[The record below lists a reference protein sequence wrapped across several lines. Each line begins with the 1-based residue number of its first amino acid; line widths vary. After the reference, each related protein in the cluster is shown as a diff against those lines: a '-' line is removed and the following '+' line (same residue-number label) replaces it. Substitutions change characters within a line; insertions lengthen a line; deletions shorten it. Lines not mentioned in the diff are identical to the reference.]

1 MKSFLPFEIK
11 YSPIKKLALI
21 PFEKS
26 PDIIYRGFELQFID
40 GAPYGVGYRVIA
52 YRNDNYV
59 DVYDDSALNYLEDE
73 AFNVAE
79 NGLHQHV
86 LTSINNVQFC
96 NVDNNQIICF
106 EFVDIQGRQIQ
117 VKIKEKTKR
126 KTKPMNL
133 LAPIGVGSK
142 NPKYLPVFFMYNFD
156 FIRKRKSTISCK
168 IDGKEFKIDKFPLP
182 MNGQSRLY
190 ARYSNECE
198 LLEFVNTDISVLRE
212 IELNE
217 ENVYYKDNEEY
228 IFERNNVLKCVI
240 LHFEQRNVEICFEPS
255 LDLTK
260 SCSGLFTIKPR
271 PQMGY
276 LQGEYSVQL
285 GKCAVI
291 EMIPKDG
298 WVSNPNSFLTRMI
311 LGKNSVFCTWS
322 KKYKYKSIINYN
334 TKEIQSN
341 WINGNVN

>member
-1 MKSFLPFEIK
+1 MKSYLPFEIK

-21 PFEKS
+21 PFEKN
-26 PDIIYRGFELQFID
+26 PDTVYRGFELQFID

-59 DVYDDSALNYLEDE
+59 DVYDDLALNYLENE
-73 AFNVAE
+73 EFNVAE

-86 LTSINNVQFC
+86 LTSINHVQFC

-117 VKIKEKTKR
+117 VKIEEKTKR

-142 NPKYLPVFFMYNFD
+142 NPKYLPVFFMYHFD

-168 IDGKEFKIDKFPLP
+168 IDGKEFKIDKFPVP
-182 MNGQSRLY
+182 INGQSRLY

-198 LLEFVNTDISVLRE
+198 LLEFGNIAISELRE

-217 ENVYYKDNEEY
+217 ANVYDKDNVEY
-228 IFERNNVLKCVI
+228 IFERINVLKCVI
-240 LHFEQRNVEICFEPS
+240 VHFGKQTVEICFEPS
-255 LDLTK
+255 LDWTR
-260 SCSGLFTIKPR
+260 SCSGLFIIKPR
-271 PQMGY
+271 VQMGY
-276 LQGEYSVQL
+276 LQGEYCVQS
-285 GKCAVI
+285 GKYTVI
-291 EMIPKDG
+291 NMVPKEG

-311 LGKNSVFCTWS
+311 LGKNSVFCEWS
-322 KKYKYKSIINYN
+322 KKYKYKSIIHFNK
-334 TKEIQSN
+334 KEIQSN